1 MKRKNILVL
10 PVIVGL
16 VLLLIVLVGVFGY
29 RLYQERY
36 GYSTEKAN
44 LDEYYGVRDAQDV
57 PIVLGNTLSD
67 YHARLFD
74 GAYYLDIDS
83 VHEILNDRFY
93 YGDRDGIVLYCLPED
108 RVATMVGSRDWS
120 SDATGTVE
128 ESYILARKEGETLYL
143 ALDFVRQYTNF
154 NYQGYTEPNRIQ
166 MDIVFEEEPV
176 ATISKDT
183 FLRVSGGVKSEE
195 VTEVK
200 KGATVTLLDEMET
213 WSKVKTEDGYI
224 GYVENKRLTGHG
236 TRIPPAAANYA
247 EPEYKTRKMDGKVSL
262 VWHNVAYQEGNNTIY
277 DFLAQTKALNVVSP
291 TWFALQDEVGTV
303 TDIGS
308 ASYVADLHA
317 RGLEVWPSFNNF
329 TAFGGGIKQEF
340 LTSME
345 TRAKII
351 NHLMNAVEGY
361 DADGINIDIE
371 SISDEYGEDYI
382 EFIREISIACR
393 KKGLT
398 LSVDNYVPYDFNNH
412 YHLEEQGVFAD
423 YVIIM
428 GYDEHYAGS
437 QEPGSVAS
445 IDYVTNGIKNA
456 VLKVPAEKVINAVP
470 FYTRIWTSNAS
481 GTTSVAVG
489 MQQAKNYIAEK
500 GMSVAW
506 SETYGQNYAEATF
519 GSDVVRIWLE
529 DAESIRLKL
538 SVMEAND
545 LAGVGAWQLG
555 FETADIWDEV
565 ETYLQY

>member
-1 MKRKNILVL
+1 MKKKGNIVV
-10 PVIVGL
+10 PFVVG
-16 VLLLIVLVGVFGY
+16 LIVLLILLVGIFGY

-36 GYSTEKAN
+36 GYSTEKADLN
-44 LDEYYGVRDAQDV
+44 EYYGVRDEQDV
-57 PIVLGNTLSD
+57 PIVLENTLSD

-74 GAYYLDIDS
+74 GVYYLDIDS

-93 YGDRDGIVLYCLPED
+93 YGERDGIVLYCLPDD

-128 ESYILARKEGETLYL
+128 EDFILARKEGETLYL
-143 ALDFVRQYTNF
+143 ALDFVQRYTNF
-154 NYQGYTEPNRIQ
+154 SYQGYTEPNRIQ
-166 MDIVFEEEPV
+166 MDVLFEEEPI
-176 ATISKDT
+176 ASIQKDT
-183 FLRVSGGVKSEE
+183 SLRISGGVKSEE
-195 VTEVK
+195 VTSVK
-200 KGATVTLLDEMET
+200 KGATVTLLEEMET

-236 TRIPPAAANYA
+236 TRVPTPASNYEEPVFTANQM
-247 EPEYKTRKMDGKVSL
+247 EGKVSL
-262 VWHNVAYQEGNNTIY
+262 VWHNVAYQDGNNTIY
-277 DFLAQTKALNVVSP
+277 DFLANTKALNVVSP
-291 TWFALQDEVGTV
+291 TWFALQDESGTV

-317 RGLEVWPSFNNF
+317 RGIEVWPSFNNF

-351 NHLMNAVEGY
+351 NQLMTAVEGY
-361 DADGINIDIE
+361 GADGINIDIE

-393 KKGLT
+393 KKGIT
-398 LSVDNYVPYDFNNH
+398 LSVDNYVPYNFNDH

-445 IDYVTNGIKNA
+445 IDYVTNGILNT
-456 VLKVPAEKVINAVP
+456 VQKVPAEKVVNAVP
-470 FYTRIWTSNAS
+470 FYTRIWTSNAN
-481 GTTSVAVG
+481 GTSSIAVG

-506 SETYGQNYAEATF
+506 SETYGQNYSEATF

-538 SVMEAND
+538 SVMAANE

-555 FETADIWDEV
+555 FETPDIWDEI
-565 ETYLQY
+565 EAYLQY